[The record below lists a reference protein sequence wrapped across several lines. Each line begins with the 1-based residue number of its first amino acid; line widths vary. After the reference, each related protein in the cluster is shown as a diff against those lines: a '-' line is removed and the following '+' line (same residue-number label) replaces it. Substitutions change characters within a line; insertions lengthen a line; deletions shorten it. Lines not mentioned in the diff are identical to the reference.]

1 MSPESGAK
9 MAHPPDAVEQVLLM
23 HAPFIHAVVGALRDR
38 SRLPELMETLSVA
51 ERQGWPRLVAALRQV
66 VDGKRDDSL
75 KLGLDDE
82 DRIIV
87 DAVLRGLENPA
98 TLPPLD
104 KKPDASAAAPGL
116 AAMIDASARGDAQA
130 LAALANMAEQMVRA
144 GGDMARLGGLMR
156 RLVNGERDA
165 EQLAKGMGAL
175 GRRLL
180 LDILDELGKS
190 RLH

>member
-1 MSPESGAK
+1 MSPERGVK
-9 MAHPPDAVEQVLLM
+9 MAHQPDAVEQVLLM

-130 LAALANMAEQMVRA
+130 LAALANMAEQMLRA

>member
-1 MSPESGAK
+1 